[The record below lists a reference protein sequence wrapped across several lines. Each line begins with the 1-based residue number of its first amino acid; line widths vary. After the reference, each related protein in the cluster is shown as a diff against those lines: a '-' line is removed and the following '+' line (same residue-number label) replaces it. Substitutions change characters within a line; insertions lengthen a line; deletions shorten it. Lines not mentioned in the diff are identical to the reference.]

1 MGAVAILHFGGTRTG
16 KRGCL
21 ITEPET
27 FAVRDS
33 LPGRRHDYERPRV
46 AARSLILL
54 LSGIC
59 LIVLGVPLAFFGF
72 SGRTSLFTADSEA
85 WKSDDS
91 LDVRLQQAATSA
103 LGERGGTVIIMDPQT
118 GRIRVLVNPK
128 IALEDAFR
136 PGSTIKPF
144 TTLAALRTGI
154 LDDDSQ
160 SLCREKYSHAEFH
173 TTCSHPRELPPLNP
187 TEAIAYSCN
196 YYFGKVGERMT
207 EPAFESTLREFGFG
221 RRSGINRNSESTGR
235 LVRSAFSPENVMG
248 EGDYLETT
256 PIQLINAYTAL
267 VNGGHL
273 FAPHVDQ
280 SKNFVSRLQ
289 SELHIDAEH
298 RALILKG
305 MRGAIRYGTAES
317 ASLYSLPIY
326 TIGKTGTAT
335 EPDAFRM
342 HGWFIGFASPLKA
355 EGADQTQA
363 LVETPALAVLV
374 FLSKGHGSDAAE
386 VARPILAA
394 YAREVSNTSAL
405 AKPYSVTESANSAK
419 PTRSAYPGTVRVQL
433 GSAKV
438 IRTMPVEDYVRGVV
452 AAEGSTEREVEAL
465 KALAIASRTYAL
477 KNIHRH
483 AKDGYDF
490 CTSTHCQRYPG
501 VSEAQPD
508 ISSAG
513 ALAVQATRGEVL
525 VGSDN
530 QMADSYFSASCG
542 GATANLT
549 ALWGGTAPPY
559 LKGVEDDYCT
569 TEPHAHWTDRISQGQ
584 LLKAMQSDPRTN
596 VGQRLNGL
604 RILRNDASG
613 RAELIEL
620 DGDKRITIK
629 GWDFKIIVGRA
640 LGWHLLKSSRFT
652 VERSGA
658 DFVFR
663 GHGFG
668 HGLGLCQEG
677 AHVMAAR
684 GAGYRQ
690 ILEKYF
696 PTTRVAADPS
706 AVKSLSK
713 IEAETTSADLIWTN
727 EPAGAQHRELRKAR
741 ARRLSLSSE
750 GFRLSYPSTVSR
762 REAESVLEL
771 LESSRRS
778 MVERISAVGINAH
791 FPAVEI
797 FFNETTG
804 DFVGRTGQPPW
815 AAAATRNSKIELQPL
830 LTLKRRRIL
839 ETTLRHELVHVVV
852 DALGRG
858 RTPRWMAEGLALHYA
873 DEGRVIARYEPPTRM
888 TTDAIERQL
897 REAKSAGEMKAAYAA
912 AYREVKR
919 MINIEGEANV
929 WRRVAR

>member
-1 MGAVAILHFGGTRTG
+1 M
-16 KRGCL
+16 

-27 FAVRDS
+27 VGVRES
-33 LPGRRHDYERPRV
+33 LPGRRQDDVRRRAAPRFL
-46 AARSLILL
+46 APILA
-54 LSGIC
+54 GIVFV
-59 LIVLGVPLAFFGF
+59 VLGVSYTFL
-72 SGRTSLFTADSEA
+72 SSNRTSLFSSDSQSWER
-85 WKSDDS
+85 DDS
-91 LDVRLQQAATSA
+91 LDARLQEAAINA
-103 LGERGGTVIIMDPQT
+103 LGDRGGTVIVMDPQT
-118 GRIRVLVNPK
+118 GRIRALVNPRV
-128 IALEDAFR
+128 ALEDSFR

-154 LDDDSQ
+154 LAEDSQ
-160 SLCREKYSHAEFH
+160 SLCREKYSHEEFH

-196 YYFGKVGERMT
+196 YYFGKVGERLT

-221 RRSGINRNSESTGR
+221 RRSGINGSSESTGR
-235 LVRSAFSPENVMG
+235 LVRSAFSPENAMG

-273 FAPHVDQ
+273 FTPSIDE
-280 SKNFVSRLQ
+280 SKGFVSRTH
-289 SELHIDAEH
+289 SELRINPEH
-298 RALILKG
+298 RALILEG

-317 ASLYSLPIY
+317 ASLYSLPVY

-342 HGWFIGFASPLKA
+342 HGWFIGFASSLKG
-355 EGADQTQA
+355 EGADQNQG
-363 LVETPALAVLV
+363 LGETPALAVLV
-374 FLSKGHGSDAAE
+374 FLSKGHGADAAE

-394 YAREVSNTSAL
+394 YAREVSATGAQENPPSASRVESSAQPSRSTS
-405 AKPYSVTESANSAK
+405 
-419 PTRSAYPGTVRVQL
+419 PGTVRVQV
-433 GSAKV
+433 GPDKV
-438 IRTMPVEDYVRGVV
+438 IRTMSVEDYVRGVV
-452 AAEGSTEREVEAL
+452 AAEGSMEREVEAL

-490 CTSTHCQRYPG
+490 CTSTHCQRYRS
-501 VSEAQPD
+501 VSELQPE
-508 ISSAG
+508 ISAEG

-530 QMADSYFSASCG
+530 QIADSYFSASCG
-542 GATANLT
+542 GATANLS
-549 ALWGGTAPPY
+549 ALWGVSSPPY
-559 LKGVEDDYCT
+559 LKGVEDDYCAS
-569 TEPHAHWTDRISQGQ
+569 EPHAAWTDRISQGQ

-596 VGQRLNGL
+596 VGHRLNGL
-604 RILRNDASG
+604 RILRSDASG

-620 DGDKRITIK
+620 DGDKRIMIK

-640 LGWHLLKSSRFT
+640 LGWQLLKSSRFT

-677 AHVMAAR
+677 AHVMAVR
-684 GAGYRQ
+684 GAGYRK

-696 PTTRVAADPS
+696 PTTRVAGDLATVMS
-706 AVKSLSK
+706 FRE
-713 IEAETTSADLIWTN
+713 IEAETSSADLIWTL
-727 EPAGAQHRELRKAR
+727 EPGGLQRRPFQNGR
-741 ARRLSLSSE
+741 ASRLSLSSE

-762 REAESVLEL
+762 RDAESVLGL

-778 MVERISAVGINAH
+778 MVERISAMGINPH

-797 FFNETTG
+797 FVNETTG
-804 DFVGRTGQPPW
+804 DFVGRTRQPPW
-815 AAAATRNSKIELQPL
+815 AAAATRNNKIDLQPL

-839 ETTLRHELVHVVV
+839 ETTLRHELVHVIV

-873 DEGRVIARYEPPTRM
+873 DEGRLIAQYEPRTPM

-897 REAKSAGEMKAAYAA
+897 TEARSAAEMKAAYAS
-912 AYREVKR
+912 AYREIKR
-919 MINIEGEANV
+919 LINTEGEAKV